1 MTEQRIRAVVFKEGD
16 WWILQGLDYDFAV
29 AARTLE
35 DMPVRAQRFLAVLF
49 DASRQHGVE
58 PFYGYSPAP
67 RRFWKMYEAAEPW
80 TEPLC
85 TVELPE
91 DLGSTPVVETRLA
104 A

>member
-1 MTEQRIRAVVFKEGD
+1 MTEQRIRAVVFKEDD
-16 WWILQGLDYDFAV
+16 WWILQGLDYDFVV
-29 AARTLE
+29 AARTLDE
-35 DMPVRAQRFLAVLF
+35 MPVRVQRFLAVLF
-49 DASRQHGVE
+49 DASRQLGVE

-67 RRFWKMYEAAEPW
+67 RRFWSMYEAAGPW

>member
-35 DMPVRAQRFLAVLF
+35 EIPVRVQRFLAILF
-49 DASRQHGVE
+49 YSGRQLGVE

-67 RRFWKMYEAAEPW
+67 RRFWRMYEDAEPW
-80 TEPLC
+80 TEALR
-85 TVELPE
+85 TFELPE
-91 DLGSTPVVETRLA
+91 DLGSAPVVETRLA